1 MDEDQVN
8 EEQGSTDPE
17 RQEVTFTEGS
27 GKNESPSRG
36 MFSAVRRAD
45 PVNLYTF
52 FGKQNEDV
60 NERISVLER
69 NLNTVNKGIAFNAKL
84 QSNNFEKS
92 LITINTSI
100 LTLQQGL
107 KVVSD
112 KLEVSDQ
119 LRKIRDAN
127 ELKREQQL
135 AQQQL
140 REGKESLI
148 EKKMQTALSAPI
160 QKIGAKAQSV
170 LGGLLKFFNTILLG
184 IIGTRGIQVL
194 GALISGNKEKLE
206 EIKGKILKEL
216 GVATGIFLAING
228 GLAIAL
234 RSVIRL
240 TGFIGRVAF
249 TNLLARPLRRIFDL
263 AASGQFLRGQRPGSQ
278 TYIPPNQRKNRT
290 NTRRVTT
297 QAGQTISALT
307 NRREGM
313 RYARGGGYFAA
324 GLSVINSL
332 LSGEGPLETS
342 LRAIA
347 QFSTVAGTLILTR
360 NAPLAIQVGTLIGA
374 PIAADAIVDRIFSGN
389 EMSNIQSQV
398 QNRQLE
404 LRERANNVTVVGD
417 NTEESN
423 ITAGSGQ
430 VNDASALMVVSSSNT
445 DNPYILNSYMQYNI
459 VV

>member
-52 FGKQNEDV
+52 FGKQNADV
-60 NERISVLER
+60 NERITQVQSQ
-69 NLNTVNKGIAFNAKL
+69 L
-84 QSNNFEKS
+84 QSQIVTLRNNSTQQRTNFEQS

-112 KLEVSDQ
+112 KLDLSDQ

-127 ELKREQQL
+127 EQRREEQL

-140 REGKESLI
+140 REGKESLV
-148 EKKMQTALSAPI
+148 EKKMQTALAAPL

-170 LGGLLKFFNTILLG
+170 LGGIVKFFNTILLG
-184 IIGTRGIQVL
+184 IIGTRGLKVL

-240 TGFIGRVAF
+240 TAFIGRVAF
-249 TNLLARPLRRIFDL
+249 TNLLARPIRRIFDL
-263 AASGQFLRGQRPGSQ
+263 ASQGAFLRGTRAGNRSLPV
-278 TYIPPNQRKNRT
+278 PPNRNNVKNR
-290 NTRRVTT
+290 NNLNPTRA
-297 QAGQTISALT
+297 AGQSYF
-307 NRREGM
+307 G
-313 RYARGGGYFAA
+313 ARGA
-324 GLSVINSL
+324 S
-332 LSGEGPLETS
+332 
-342 LRAIA
+342 
-347 QFSTVAGTLILTR
+347 
-360 NAPLAIQVGTLIGA
+360 
-374 PIAADAIVDRIFSGN
+374 IFSGIFSAVN
-389 EMSNIQSQV
+389 RADQGAGAGEIAFAGGSTYGLSMIALRLMRNIQNPYVQLGGLILANMGADYITDRVFQGNNMSNIQSQV
-398 QNRQLE
+398 QDRQLQ
-404 LRERANNVTVVGD
+404 LRNNSNVVVVDG
-417 NTEESN
+417 EENETN
-423 ITAGSGQ
+423 ITGGAGAG
-430 VNDASALMVVSSSNT
+430 VNDASALMVVPSGNS
-445 DNPYILNSYMQYNI
+445 DNPYLMNSYMQYN
-459 VV
+459 VVM

>member
-52 FGKQNEDV
+52 FGKQNADV
-60 NERISVLER
+60 NERITQVQSQ
-69 NLNTVNKGIAFNAKL
+69 L
-84 QSNNFEKS
+84 QSQIVTLRNNSTQQRTNFEQS

-100 LTLQQGL
+100 LALQQGL

-112 KLEVSDQ
+112 KLELSDQ

-127 ELKREQQL
+127 EQRREEQL

-140 REGKESLI
+140 REGKESLV
-148 EKKMQTALSAPI
+148 EKKMQTALAAPL

-170 LGGLLKFFNTILLG
+170 LGGLVKFFNTILLG
-184 IIGTRGIQVL
+184 IIGTRGLKVL

-240 TGFIGRVAF
+240 TAFIGRVAF
-249 TNLLARPLRRIFDL
+249 TNLLARPIRRIFDL
-263 AASGQFLRGQRPGSQ
+263 AAQGAFVRGTRSGSQ
-278 TYIPPNQRKNRT
+278 TYIPP
-290 NTRRVTT
+290 
-297 QAGQTISALT
+297 GQKKGKIQKG
-307 NRREGM
+307 NFV
-313 RYARGGGYFAA
+313 RGGQSLASSYGNARTGGLLSA
-324 GLSVINSL
+324 GLSFADSYFNRQ
-332 LSGEGPLETS
+332 EGFLQS
-342 LRAIA
+342 FVRAT
-347 QFSTVAGTLILTR
+347 FAGTAAFGALALTR
-360 NAPLAIQVGTLIGA
+360 NAPFALQVLSIAGA
-374 PIAADAIVDRIFSGN
+374 PFLADAITDQIFSGN
-389 EMSNIQSQV
+389 ELSNIQSQV
-398 QNRQLE
+398 QDRQLQ
-404 LRERANNVTVVGD
+404 LRNNSNVVVVDG
-417 NTEESN
+417 EENETN
-423 ITAGSGQ
+423 ISGGTGGG
-430 VNDASALMVVSSSNT
+430 VSDASALMVVPSSNS
-445 DNPYILNSYMQYNI
+445 DNPYLMNSYMQYN
-459 VV
+459 VVM